1 MIDIWYLII
10 AGVTMLMSLA
20 ASALV
25 KSRVAAAHKVP
36 ISSGMTGAEAAALI
50 LRRSGLEGLAI
61 EEHDGWLSDHYNPMT
76 RTLALSREVYH
87 GRDAA
92 AVGIAAHEAGH
103 ALQHAQGYTLL
114 WLRSVLVPVANL
126 GSMIGPWM
134 VIIGIMMGAAHQMVT
149 PGAGWWLAVIGLG
162 LFGMAALF
170 TIVTLPVEF
179 DASHRAKLL
188 LREYGIVRTQEEG
201 DAVRSVLTAAGLTYV
216 AAAATSV
223 LWLLYWAWQAGFIGG
238 NRDRE

>member
-1 MIDIWYLII
+1 MDGTPFDPLKSSIGKDHPMIDIWYLII

-114 WLRSVLVPVANL
+114 W
-126 GSMIGPWM
+126 
-134 VIIGIMMGAAHQMVT
+134 
-149 PGAGWWLAVIGLG
+149 
-162 LFGMAALF
+162 
-170 TIVTLPVEF
+170 
-179 DASHRAKLL
+179 
-188 LREYGIVRTQEEG
+188 
-201 DAVRSVLTAAGLTYV
+201 
-216 AAAATSV
+216 
-223 LWLLYWAWQAGFIGG
+223 
-238 NRDRE
+238 